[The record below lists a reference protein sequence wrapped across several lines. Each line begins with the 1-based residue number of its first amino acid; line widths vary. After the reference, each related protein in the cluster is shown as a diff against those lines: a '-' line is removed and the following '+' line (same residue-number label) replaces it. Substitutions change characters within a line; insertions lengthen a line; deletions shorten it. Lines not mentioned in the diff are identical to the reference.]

1 MSEFDAINGY
11 ENTIDSRDIIARIE
25 YLGGR
30 LDDPETAEIWGPLDE
45 SEKRELKDLQLLA
58 QDGEKA
64 TSDWAHGVTLINDSY
79 FEDYAREFASDI
91 GAISDDDKW
100 PANHIDWPEA
110 AKELQQDYSSVE
122 YDDHTFWLR

>member
-11 ENTIDSRDIIARIE
+11 EDTIDSRDIIARIE
-25 YLGGR
+25 YLGSR
-30 LDDPETAEIWGPLDE
+30 VDDPETAEIWGPLDE

-58 QDGEKA
+58 QDGKKA
-64 TSDWAHGVTLINDSY
+64 TSDWAHGVTLINDSH

-91 GAISDDDKW
+91 GVISDDEW

-110 AKELQQDYSSVE
+110 AKELRQDYSSVE